1 MPFQYILA
9 NLLAKND
16 GALAVLF
23 VDEMGETIDVACS
36 EFTPYDMKVLG
47 AYVGIYQRQFSEML
61 ELEKEFGELEMV
73 HIEKDAIHLY
83 ATPLPD
89 GYSLVLVQRRPGL
102 VARARETLK
111 AARAE
116 MARHIFGKK

>member
-1 MPFQYILA
+1 MPHQYILA

-23 VDEMGETIDVACS
+23 VDEIGETVDLACS
-36 EFTPYDMKVLG
+36 EFTPYDMRVLG

-61 ELEKEFGELEMV
+61 TTTDYGDFEML
-73 HIEKDAIHLY
+73 HIEKDSIHLY
-83 ATPLPD
+83 ATSLPD

-102 VARARETLK
+102 VARARETLR
-111 AARAE
+111 AARVE
-116 MARHIFGKK
+116 MAREVFGQS

>member
-16 GALAVLF
+16 GAMAVLF
-23 VDEMGETIDVACS
+23 VDEIGETVDLACS
-36 EFTPYDMKVLG
+36 EFTPYDMRVLG

-61 ELEKEFGELEMV
+61 STTDYGEFEML
-73 HIEKDAIHLY
+73 HIEKDTIHLY
-83 ATPLPD
+83 TTSLPD

-102 VARARETLK
+102 VARARETLR

-116 MARHIFGKK
+116 ISREIFGQS

>member
-1 MPFQYILA
+1 MPYQYILA

-23 VDEMGETIDVACS
+23 VDEVGETVDLAS
-36 EFTPYDMKVLG
+36 TEFTPHDMKILG
-47 AYVGIYQRQFSEML
+47 AYVGIYQRQLTDML
-61 ELEKEFGELEMV
+61 GGSAIGELELL
-73 HIEKDAIHLY
+73 HIEKDTIHLY

-116 MARHIFGKK
+116 MTREIFGRR